1 MLCDGQKYTG
11 RAIIALKKNR
21 KNKTGMGI
29 HTPKSGD
36 LKQEICHDFEGS
48 LLYT

>member
-11 RAIIALKKNR
+11 QVIIALKKKNR

-29 HTPKSGD
+29 LTPKSGD
-36 LKQEICHDFEGS
+36 LKQENCHDFEGS
-48 LLYT
+48 LLT